1 MSKQILQRS
10 IQLLGAMGITALLPT
25 QAVNAQSASAAAMLE
40 EVVVTARRREEN
52 LQDLPM
58 SIQAFSADAL
68 EAQGIINIEEIGDFV
83 PNVSLGDATRAN
95 DTRLFIRGVGG
106 GFSNPAQVFG
116 VGTYIDGHYMSG
128 SLGAFMSTVDIE
140 RVEVLRGPQGTLFG
154 KNTTGGAI
162 SLVTAKPHD
171 QFDGYIQGRTGS
183 YGRQDVRLMANV
195 PLSDNLFMRAN
206 FAREYFDGYY
216 KNAAAADFPTLDANT
231 GGEEQ
236 TSFGFALR
244 YLPSNQLTVDFRLML
259 AQDRDENQG
268 GLCRAYPDAEVYG
281 DIHGVTFDGP
291 DGLAGT
297 ADDVTGNLV
306 GVPEGGYADGEGF
319 WGGGIRLDKLYKG
332 ANANF
337 LNYCASAWEAGDKYT
352 TYQDYNT
359 FSNVDN
365 NMAFLD
371 VTYEPTDGMIGPLSN
386 ASVQLK
392 GGLRYVSY
400 SYQQDRDMGPGI
412 IDHVG
417 NAPTDGRG
425 VNRYTDEFE
434 VILTGNLTDRLTLTS
449 GFYYFDEQAQSGNRT
464 CLSQWLDAADPLDFP
479 EYVCT
484 PEGGTFFHRLPV
496 ASEARGSGS
505 FGWVSGRSTALFS
518 HVTYELSD
526 SLTLAMGARAM
537 KDDRA
542 GRNIELPADRG
553 SCLSG
558 YGAGA
563 SDPLNMCN
571 PTWTVNPTTLGD
583 NLAMNASA
591 EYSDVTPMISLTKQL
606 APSGSLDSGMIYASY
621 SEGYLTGA
629 FNDELNA
636 YGSGLTSAQSAAIQS
651 IIAYDPEYIANYE
664 AGFKGTLA
672 GGNLRVSS
680 SIFFMDYTDKQENI
694 ALPNPDGVY
703 GQDENYD
710 YTTNAADV
718 SITGIEVEVKA
729 VPWDNGFA
737 SINFGMLNSEYS
749 DFKVPDLDNPTG
761 PYVDV
766 SASSINNRTPD
777 WTFTAVLEHAINL
790 GNGATLTPQVSMYS
804 QAGMEYQSGLNE
816 GEQSSATRGCYQD
829 SLAKFRVRATY
840 LPAAGNWKASLWG
853 NNVTDESV
861 MYECTGTRS
870 GAMRYMYEAPAMWG
884 ADFTMNFGG

>member
-1 MSKQILQRS
+1 VSKLILKRS
-10 IQLLGAMGITALLPT
+10 VQLLGAMGVTALLPT

-58 SIQAFSADAL
+58 SIQAFTSDAL
-68 EAQGIINIEEIGDFV
+68 EAQGIVNLEEIGQFV

-171 QFDGYIQGRTGS
+171 QFDGYIQGRSGS
-183 YGRQDVRLMANV
+183 YGRSDVRLMANI
-195 PLSDNLFMRAN
+195 PLADNLYVRTN

-216 KNAAAADFPTLDANT
+216 KNAAAADFPTLDKMT

-236 TSFGFALR
+236 TSFGLAVR
-244 YLPSNQLTVDFRLML
+244 YLPSSELTVDFRLML

-268 GLCRAYPDAEVYG
+268 GACRAYPDQEVYEA
-281 DIHGVTFDGP
+281 IHGVTFNGP
-291 DGLAGT
+291 DGIAGN

-306 GVPEGGYADGEGF
+306 GVPTGGYADGEDF
-319 WGGGIRLDKLYKG
+319 WGGGIRLDKVYSG
-332 ANANF
+332 FNAEY
-337 LNYCASAWEAGDKYT
+337 LNYCAGAWEAGEKYT

-365 NMAFLD
+365 NMAFID

-386 ASVQLK
+386 ASLQVK
-392 GGLRYVSY
+392 GGFRYVSY

-412 IDHVG
+412 VDHVG
-417 NAPTDGRG
+417 NAPGDGRG

-434 VILTGNLTDRLTLTS
+434 VILNGNLTDRLSLTT
-449 GFYYFDEQAQSGNRT
+449 GMYYFDEQAQSGNRT
-464 CLSQWLDAADPLDFP
+464 CLSQWLDAADPLNFP
-479 EYVCT
+479 EYTCA
-484 PEGGTFFHRLPV
+484 PEGGTFFHRVPV
-496 ASEARGSGS
+496 AGQSRAFGS
-505 FGWVSGRSTALFS
+505 FGWVSGESTAIFS
-518 HVTYELSD
+518 HANYEISD
-526 SLTLAMGARAM
+526 SLTLAMGARVM
-537 KDDRA
+537 KDDRS
-542 GRNIELPADRG
+542 GRNIELAADTG
-553 SCLSG
+553 SCLS
-558 YGAGA
+558 YGTGA
-563 SDPLNMCN
+563 SDPLNMCT
-571 PTWTVNPTTLGD
+571 PTWTVNPEILGGA
-583 NLAMNASA
+583 LAMNASKS
-591 EYSDVTPMISLTKQL
+591 YSNVSPMISLTKQL
-606 APSGSLDSGMIYASY
+606 APSGSLDSGMIYASF

-629 FNDELNA
+629 FNDELNG
-636 YGSGLTSAQSAAIQS
+636 YGTGMTSAQQAAVQS
-651 IIAYDPEYIANYE
+651 IVAYDPEYITNYE

-680 SIFFMDYTDKQENI
+680 SIFFMDYTDKQEGI
-694 ALPNPDGVY
+694 EIPNPDGIY
-703 GQDENYD
+703 GPDNTIE
-710 YTTNAADV
+710 YTTNAADAT
-718 SITGIEVEVKA
+718 ITGIELEIKA
-729 VPWDNGFA
+729 VPWENGFA
-737 SINFGMLNSEYS
+737 SVDFGMLDSKYKN
-749 DFKVPDLDNPTG
+749 FTVPDLDNPTG

-766 SASSINNRTPD
+766 SSSSIRNRTPD
-777 WTFTAVLEHAINL
+777 WTFTATLEHAINL
-790 GNGATLTPQVSMYS
+790 ANGATLTPQVSMYS
-804 QAGMEYQSGLNE
+804 QAGMEYKSGIDE
-816 GEQSSATRGCYQD
+816 GQQSSATSECYQD

-840 LPAAGNWKASLWG
+840 LPAGANWKASLWG

-861 MYECTGTRS
+861 MFECTGTRS
-870 GAMRYMYEAPAMWG
+870 GGMRYMYEAPAMWG
-884 ADFTMNFGG
+884 ADFTMNFGE